1 MSVESVA
8 RDVVMNMNNQD
19 KMMSMVAPDAM
30 VSGGILPQ
38 PMPMMEAM
46 KVMGG
51 LMAAFPDLKF
61 DIQNVAVNGDKATVD
76 AKWTGTNTGPVSLP
90 MPGMSSM
97 PPTGKKVTVNDRYVV
112 TVRDNKVSHFEINSP
127 AGGGVEGAMAQ
138 LGVKMPGM

>member
-19 KMMSMVAPDAM
+19 KMMTMVAPDAM

-61 DIQNVAVNGDKATVD
+61 DIQNVAVNGDTATVN
-76 AKWTGTNTGPVSLP
+76 AKWSGTNTGPVSLP
-90 MPGMSSM
+90 MPGMPSI
-97 PPTGKKVTVNDRYVV
+97 PPTGKKVTVNDSYIV
-112 TVRDNKVSHFEINSP
+112 TVRGDKVSHFEINSP
-127 AGGGVEGAMAQ
+127 ADGGVPGALMQ